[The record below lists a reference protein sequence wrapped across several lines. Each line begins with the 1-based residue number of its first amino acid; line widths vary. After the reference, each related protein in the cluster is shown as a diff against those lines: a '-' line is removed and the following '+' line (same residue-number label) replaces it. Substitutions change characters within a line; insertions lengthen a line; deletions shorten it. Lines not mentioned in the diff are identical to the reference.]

1 MHRTVYGAHHSEGL
15 HSDFLLVR
23 LHSDFLLVREP
34 SWRPPRSSP
43 GLVDPLAVVGVVDP
57 EWEEVVVGSKAELL
71 R

>member
-1 MHRTVYGAHHSEGL
+1 MHRTVYGAHHSEG
-15 HSDFLLVR
+15 